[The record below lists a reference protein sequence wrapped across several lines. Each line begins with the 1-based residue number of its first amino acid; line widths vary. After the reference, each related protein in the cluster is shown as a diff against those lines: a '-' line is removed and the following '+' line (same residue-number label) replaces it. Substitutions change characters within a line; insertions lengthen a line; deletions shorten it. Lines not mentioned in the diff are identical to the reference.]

1 MFPATWG
8 SLPSTLQSQFDS
20 DFEDGMGALWE
31 SGSHAVP
38 PFMQHMAMFFAR
50 YQLPVT
56 RTDAYSV
63 FLEALTKS
71 VSLSSVRFSSLNY
84 DCLFEI
90 AASAAGRTLNYFSDA
105 PASESDV
112 LVWKLHGSC
121 NFVPEGGVSAS
132 RRVSYG
138 SGATFGTG
146 IRAVNPGEVAA
157 YCTGDTALYPVMAV
171 YARGKPVQIA
181 REVIERIQQ
190 RWATAIK
197 SASSVVTVGLRPN
210 PIDAHIWGPLS
221 ETEAKLFFVGNRG
234 DFADWQSKHR
244 PRRYSRHLGERFA
257 SCIPAVTQAA
267 TPR

>member
-1 MFPATWG
+1 M
-8 SLPSTLQSQFDS
+8 
-20 DFEDGMGALWE
+20 
-31 SGSHAVP
+31 P
-38 PFMQHMAMFFAR
+38 PLMQQMAMFFAR

-112 LVWKLHGSC
+112 LIWKLHGSC
-121 NFVPEGGVSAS
+121 NFLPEGGVTAT
-132 RRVSYG
+132 RGVSF
-138 SGATFGTG
+138 GAGAKFGTG
-146 IRAVNPGEVAA
+146 IRPVDPSEVAA
-157 YCTGDTALYPVMAV
+157 YCRGDTALYPVMAA

-181 REVIERIQQ
+181 SSIIESIQQ
-190 RWATAIK
+190 RWAIAIR
-197 SASSVVTVGLRPN
+197 SASSVIIIGVRPH
-210 PIDAHIWGPLS
+210 PADAHIWGPLS
-221 ETEAKLFFVGNRG
+221 ETEANLFFVGNGRA
-234 DFADWQSKHR
+234 FAGWQSKHR

-257 SCIPAVTQAA
+257 SCIPAVTRAA